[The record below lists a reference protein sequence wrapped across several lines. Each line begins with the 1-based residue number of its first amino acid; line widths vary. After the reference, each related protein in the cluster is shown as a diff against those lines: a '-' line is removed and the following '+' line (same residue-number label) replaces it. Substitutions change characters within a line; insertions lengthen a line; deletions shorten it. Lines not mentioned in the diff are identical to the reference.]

1 MSNSKVANSG
11 KDATSAY
18 NVEAVR
24 AQFPIFEREIDGQP
38 LHYLDNAAT
47 AQTPRAVL
55 DAVAVHDS
63 RHRANVMRSI
73 HHLAEEA
80 TEAFEAARGQVA
92 QFLNATSPTEIV
104 FTSGTT
110 GAINLV
116 AHAFGGTL
124 QPGDEVVISQ
134 VEHHSNIVPWQM
146 VRDRIGITLRVL
158 SASADGAVDLA
169 ALQAIV
175 TPRTKLIAVTHGSN
189 VSGAMTNV
197 APIVAAARAV
207 GAKVLLDGAQRAPHG
222 PIDVQA
228 LGVDFYGFS
237 SHKTFGPNGVG
248 VLWGRSEVLDALP
261 PFMGGGEMIRTV
273 TLDET
278 IYAEPPHRFE
288 AGTPPIAQ
296 AVGLGAALAWLCA
309 QDLTGAARHEQRL
322 TGRLIDGLDD
332 IDNNRGLIRLIGPR
346 ELDNR
351 LPVVSFA
358 IEGLH
363 PHDICQL
370 LDGHGVALRG
380 GHHCAQPLMDF
391 FGLTGTTRA
400 SVALYNNDGDVDA
413 FLNGLD
419 DVINLLKP

>member
-1 MSNSKVANSG
+1 MSEQSKPR
-11 KDATSAY
+11 DDMTSASDFD
-18 NVEAVR
+18 VAAVR
-24 AQFPIFEREIDGQP
+24 AQFPIFERNVNGQP

-47 AQTPRAVL
+47 SQSPQSVL
-55 DAVAVHDS
+55 DAVAEHDAH
-63 RHRANVMRSI
+63 HRANVMRSI
-73 HHLAEEA
+73 HQLAEEA
-80 TEAFEAARGQVA
+80 TEAFENARSQVA
-92 QFLNATSPTEIV
+92 QFLNAASPNEVI

-116 AHAFGGTL
+116 AYAFGGTL
-124 QPGDEVVISQ
+124 QPGDEIVISQ

-146 VRDRIGITLRVL
+146 VRDRIGITLKVLPATAEGAIDL
-158 SASADGAVDLA
+158 SALE
-169 ALQAIV
+169 QTI
-175 TPRTKLIAVTHGSN
+175 TPRTRLISVTHGSN
-189 VSGAMTNV
+189 VSGAMTPV
-197 APIVAAARAV
+197 APVVEAARTV

-222 PIDVQA
+222 PIDVHA
-228 LGVDFYGFS
+228 LGVDFYAFS

-248 VLWGRSEVLDALP
+248 ILWGREEALDALP

-273 TLDET
+273 TLKET
-278 IYAEPPHRFE
+278 IYADPPHRFE

-296 AVGLGAALAWLCA
+296 AVGLGAALTWLGA
-309 QDLTGAARHEQRL
+309 QDLTGAAQHERRL
-322 TGRLIDGLDD
+322 TGRLIDGLGT

-346 ELDNR
+346 ELDDR

-358 IEGLH
+358 VDGIH

-400 SVALYNNDGDVDA
+400 SIALYNDDSDVDA
-413 FLNGLD
+413 FLSGLD
-419 DVINLLKP
+419 ASIKLLKP